1 MNPDTDQG
9 QNKMY
14 AKKMRTTSNQA
25 NLYTPTLQRAVPR
38 LCTTTQSRKAETMVR
53 DISHIKAPYKL
64 ASRELQPLDTVV
76 NIGGVC
82 IGGGTFAIMAGPCS
96 VESEDS
102 FEQTIQAVKDAGAQI
117 ARGGA
122 FKPRT
127 SPYSFQGLAH
137 EGLAIMQRVSLRHDI
152 PTVTEI
158 VDTAHLDA
166 IYDHVDAFQ
175 VGARNMQNFELLKAL
190 GQSDKPVLLK
200 RGMSSKLDELLM
212 ASEYILAGGNGQ
224 VVLCERGLRTFET
237 STRNTLDLNAVPYL
251 KERTHLPVIVD
262 PSHGTGIRSL
272 VTPMARAAMACG
284 ADGVIVEVHHDPD
297 NALSDGAQS
306 LYPWQLEKLIA
317 QLRLMAPVLGKEII

>member
-1 MNPDTDQG
+1 
-9 QNKMY
+9 MY
-14 AKKMRTTSNQA
+14 AKKLRIDSNPLNQA
-25 NLYTPTLQRAVPR
+25 TLYTPGIQRSVHRTSVTSSSRQSEPMVP
-38 LCTTTQSRKAETMVR
+38 

-64 ASRELQPLDTVV
+64 ASRELQAQDTVV
-76 NIGGVC
+76 NIGGVS

-96 VESEDS
+96 VENETSY
-102 FEQTIQAVKDAGAQI
+102 EQTIQAVKSAGAQI

-137 EGLAIMQRVSLRHDI
+137 EGLSIMQRVSMRHGI
-152 PTVTEI
+152 PAVTEI
-158 VDTAHLDA
+158 VDTTHLDA

-190 GQSDKPVLLK
+190 GRSNKPVLLK
-200 RGMSSKLDELLM
+200 RGMSAKLDELLM
-212 ASEYILAGGNGQ
+212 ASEYILAGGNSQ
-224 VVLCERGLRTFET
+224 VILCERGLRTFET

-284 ADGVIVEVHHDPD
+284 ADGIIVEVHHDPD

-306 LYPWQLEKLIA
+306 LYPRQLEKLIA

>member
-1 MNPDTDQG
+1 MNLDTDQG

-14 AKKMRTTSNQA
+14 AKKMRTISNHA
-25 NLYTPTLQRAVPR
+25 NLYTPALQRAVPR
-38 LCTTTQSRKAETMVR
+38 SCTTTQSRKAEPMVR
-53 DISHIKAPYKL
+53 DISHIKAPYRL

-102 FEQTIQAVKDAGAQI
+102 FEQTIQAVKGAGAQI

-137 EGLAIMQRVSLRHDI
+137 EGLAIMQRVSIRHDI